1 MRIPKNI
8 KERKQYIS
16 RIVPFM
22 KQSIIKVLTG
32 QRRVGK
38 SYMLFQL
45 IEKIQNEEPDASVIY
60 INCENFEFESIRT
73 AIDLHQYIESRRE
86 PGRLNYIFI
95 DEIQEIE
102 DFEKALRSLVL
113 NEENDIYVTGSNAHL
128 LSGELGTYLS
138 GRYVEFKIYSLS
150 YPEFLQFHELSD
162 SFQSYDKYC
171 RYGGLPYLVNLALRD
186 EIVDDYLQS
195 VYSAII
201 FRDVVARYKV
211 RNIAFLEKLIQF
223 LAENTGSL
231 FSAKNISDYLKS
243 QRVTISVN
251 QIQTYVSHLVNAF
264 LIHRV
269 ERYDMVGKRI
279 FEVGE
284 KYYFENLGLRNTII
298 GYRIT
303 DKAKIL
309 ENVVYNHLLYDGYK
323 INIGYNGN
331 KEIDFIC
338 EKASEKLYVQVA
350 LKLNAEKT
358 IEREFGN
365 LLKIP
370 DNFPKIVV
378 SEDDFSGNTYKG
390 IRHYSIRDFLMH
402 RAPK

>member
-60 INCENFEFESIRT
+60 INCENFEFDSIRT
-73 AIDLHQYIESRRE
+73 ATDLHQYIESHRE

-113 NEENDIYVTGSNAHL
+113 NEENDVYVTGSNAHL

-402 RAPK
+402 RDPK

>member
-1 MRIPKNI
+1 M
-8 KERKQYIS
+8 
-16 RIVPFM
+16 
-22 KQSIIKVLTG
+22 
-32 QRRVGK
+32 
-38 SYMLFQL
+38 
-45 IEKIQNEEPDASVIY
+45 
-60 INCENFEFESIRT
+60 
-73 AIDLHQYIESRRE
+73 
-86 PGRLNYIFI
+86 
-95 DEIQEIE
+95 
-102 DFEKALRSLVL
+102 
-113 NEENDIYVTGSNAHL
+113 
-128 LSGELGTYLS
+128 
-138 GRYVEFKIYSLS
+138 
-150 YPEFLQFHELSD
+150 
-162 SFQSYDKYC
+162 
-171 RYGGLPYLVNLALRD
+171 
-186 EIVDDYLQS
+186 
-195 VYSAII
+195 
-201 FRDVVARYKV
+201 
-211 RNIAFLEKLIQF
+211 
-223 LAENTGSL
+223 
-231 FSAKNISDYLKS
+231 
-243 QRVTISVN
+243 TISVN

-365 LLKIP
+365 LLKIT
-370 DNFPKIVV
+370 
-378 SEDDFSGNTYKG
+378 G
-390 IRHYSIRDFLMH
+390 
-402 RAPK
+402 

>member
-1 MRIPKNI
+1 M
-8 KERKQYIS
+8 
-16 RIVPFM
+16 
-22 KQSIIKVLTG
+22 
-32 QRRVGK
+32 
-38 SYMLFQL
+38 
-45 IEKIQNEEPDASVIY
+45 
-60 INCENFEFESIRT
+60 
-73 AIDLHQYIESRRE
+73 
-86 PGRLNYIFI
+86 
-95 DEIQEIE
+95 
-102 DFEKALRSLVL
+102 
-113 NEENDIYVTGSNAHL
+113 
-128 LSGELGTYLS
+128 
-138 GRYVEFKIYSLS
+138 
-150 YPEFLQFHELSD
+150 
-162 SFQSYDKYC
+162 
-171 RYGGLPYLVNLALRD
+171 VNLALRD

-223 LAENTGSL
+223 LAEHTGRL
-231 FSAKNISDYLKS
+231 FSAKNISDYLNS

>member
-1 MRIPKNI
+1 MKIPKNI

-16 RIVPFM
+16 RILPFM

-45 IEKIQNEEPDASVIY
+45 IKKIQNEEPDASVIY

-73 AIDLHQYIESRRE
+73 AIDLYQYIESHRE
-86 PGRLNYIFI
+86 QGRLNYIFI

-402 RAPK
+402 RDPK